1 MRPDSTWRKHT
12 LRLSVDGEVVD
23 ETTHSMH
30 PYFRLEGG
38 GVEVRARTNQLGNVL
53 RAEIIREEGDVL
65 LAPEPGSP
73 AAELEKL
80 ARGQP
85 KVGPDDQPE
94 AVHEDVDRPVT
105 GPPPRVSGPD
115 RSPVPARRQASRIG
129 SR

>member
-1 MRPDSTWRKHT
+1 VRPDSTWRKHT

-65 LAPEPGSP
+65 LAPEPGQPRRGAREARARS
-73 AAELEKL
+73 AE
-80 ARGQP
+80 G
-85 KVGPDDQPE
+85 GP
-94 AVHEDVDRPVT
+94 R
-105 GPPPRVSGPD
+105 
-115 RSPVPARRQASRIG
+115 
-129 SR
+129 